1 MAIFDFSNP
10 EFSQQLKSKAREII
24 EQSKNEI
31 LNHPNFP
38 ILVDNYLNNFWLN
51 RADKKEMF
59 VFCISENDLLNIK
72 LDKVVDALN
81 SHITANLKTHSF
93 LTLNSDFEIIS
104 SSALPYEGTQQG
116 REYLVEL
123 SKKEI
128 CLFFFG
134 EKGITKFI
142 QGDEK
147 GENIFLTSQDR
158 LNHNE
163 KFELEDIKN
172 ALIKYKNQHLTRQN
186 NYIKFFESKKVLISI
201 YGDPNYKTQKNLLKN
216 SPEKYFRD
224 DLIDFLNENVKGTFN
239 REMQLLS
246 SKKPIDIH
254 TESKKDGRLVFFEVK
269 WLGVS
274 KHKDKTE
281 EGTSY
286 IDKGAN
292 DRANEG
298 VTQTLEY
305 IEEVILKMDRDLK
318 CGYLL
323 LFDARNNRQN
333 IVYVDAKALPDNLQ
347 KFHSDKFDK
356 IDDLVVD
363 NIHPC
368 D

>member
-1 MAIFDFSNP
+1 MAIFDFTSP
-10 EFSQQLKSKAREII
+10 EFSDQLKSKAREII

-38 ILVDNYLNNFWLN
+38 ILVDNYLNKFWLN

-59 VFCISENDLLNIK
+59 VLGISESDLLNIN
-72 LDKVVDALN
+72 LDRVEDALT
-81 SHITANLKTHSF
+81 SHITNNLKTHSF
-93 LTLNSDFEIIS
+93 LILDASFTIIS
-104 SSALPYEGTQQG
+104 SSVLPHDGTQQA
-116 REYLVEL
+116 REHLIEM
-123 SKKEI
+123 SKKNV
-128 CLFFFG
+128 CVFFFG

-147 GENIFLTSQDR
+147 GDNIFLTAQDR
-158 LNHNE
+158 LNHSE
-163 KFELEDIKN
+163 KFELEEIKT
-172 ALIKYKNQHLTRQN
+172 ALEKYKNNHLSRQN
-186 NYIKFFESKKVLISI
+186 NYVKFFESKQVLISL
-201 YGDPNYKTQKNLLKN
+201 YGDPEFKIKKNLLRN

-269 WLGVS
+269 WLGIS
-274 KHKDKTE
+274 KHKNKLE

-286 IDKGAN
+286 EDSEADK
-292 DRANEG
+292 RANEG
-298 VTQTLEY
+298 VIQTLEY
-305 IEEVILKMDRDLK
+305 IEEVIIKMNRDLK
-318 CGYLL
+318 CAYLI
-323 LFDARNNRQN
+323 LFDARHNRTKL
-333 IVYVDAKALPDNLQ
+333 VYVEAKHIPENLQ

-356 IDDLVVD
+356 IDDLIVD
-363 NIHPC
+363 NLHPC